1 MCVYVEGENMEKKD
15 TCKSE
20 CTCKS
25 TYEDDPGLI
34 VVYSTDAKI
43 HHNYLT
49 IASCPEHS
57 ELHSKL
63 WVNILCTHAVI
74 RRLPSILDSRTTS
87 AIVPSRR
94 FFHCLKVDKYV
105 EIVGN
110 ITGSSNWNREC
121 NSANVCGGKLFSIAP
136 GGFKREKF

>member
-1 MCVYVEGENMEKKD
+1 MYVITLCVYVCVYVEGENMEKKD

-34 VVYSTDAKI
+34 AVYRTDAKI

-57 ELHSKL
+57 EFQSSG
-63 WVNILCTHAVI
+63 
-74 RRLPSILDSRTTS
+74 SIYF
-87 AIVPSRR
+87 VPS
-94 FFHCLKVDKYV
+94 
-105 EIVGN
+105 N
-110 ITGSSNWNREC
+110 PQ
-121 NSANVCGGKLFSIAP
+121 IA
-136 GGFKREKF
+136 